1 MYFPSKKDW
10 WLGIILWG
18 SALTPFAIYIFSTPP
33 NSLLLFIGLVLIILI
48 GWLWFKTGY
57 TINDKELIA
66 QSGPFRSKIPLEN
79 IRKVSHT
86 RNPLSSPALSLDRL
100 DIEYSGG
107 FILIS
112 PADKNTFLNVLK
124 ERCPKIDIRLD

>member
-10 WLGIILWG
+10 WLGVILWG
-18 SALTPFAIYIFSTPP
+18 SALTPLVIYIFPTPK
-33 NSLLLFIGLVLIILI
+33 NSLSLFIGIILMIFI

-57 TINDKELIA
+57 TINDKELIT
-66 QSGPFRSKIPLEN
+66 QSGPFRSKIPLRS

-100 DIEYSGG
+100 DIKYSNG

-112 PADKNTFLNVLK
+112 PSDKDAFFTSIKRTLSQH
-124 ERCPKIDIRLD
+124 RD

>member
-10 WLGIILWG
+10 WLGIIVWG
-18 SALTPFAIYIFSTPP
+18 GALTPLAIYFFSTPK
-33 NSLLLFIGLVLIILI
+33 NSLPLFIGLILIIFI

-66 QSGPFRSKIPLEN
+66 QSGPFRSKIPLKN
-79 IRKVSHT
+79 IRKISHT

-100 DIEYSGG
+100 DIEYFDG

-112 PADKNTFLNVLK
+112 PSDKDAFLKVLK
-124 ERCPKIDIRLD
+124 ERCPSVVIKLD